1 MSIEKEKDFMN
12 KDREFFNYLEF
23 IFIFIEELM
32 LDVYN
37 ENIKWIEVFEKGVR
51 EGMLEDVVYVGF
63 IEMVDECIWDILIK

>member
-1 MSIEKEKDFMN
+1 MN